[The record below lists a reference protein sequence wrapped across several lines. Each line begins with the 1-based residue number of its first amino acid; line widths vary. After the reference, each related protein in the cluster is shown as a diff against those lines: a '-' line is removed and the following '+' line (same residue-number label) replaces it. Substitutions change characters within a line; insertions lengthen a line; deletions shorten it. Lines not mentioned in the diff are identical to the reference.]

1 MFDSRETKCRAQ
13 TEKVYDLDAVKNGQN
28 PFGLLEMKV
37 VKEDETS
44 FDNVRYVPW
53 YNTTNQYLL
62 LLSSVSAEPH

>member
-13 TEKVYDLDAVKNGQN
+13 TEKVHDLDAVKNGQN

-44 FDNVRYVPW
+44 FDNVRYVTW
-53 YNTTNQYLL
+53 
-62 LLSSVSAEPH
+62 

>member
-13 TEKVYDLDAVKNGQN
+13 TEKVYLDAVKNGQN

-44 FDNVRYVPW
+44 FDNVRYV
-53 YNTTNQYLL
+53 T
-62 LLSSVSAEPH
+62 

>member
-1 MFDSRETKCRAQ
+1 MFDSQETKCRAQ

-44 FDNVRYVPW
+44 FDNVRYMLPGITPQTSI
-53 YNTTNQYLL
+53 Y
-62 LLSSVSAEPH
+62 

>member
-13 TEKVYDLDAVKNGQN
+13 TIKVYDLDAVKNGQN

-44 FDNVRYVPW
+44 FDNVRYMLPGITPQTSI
-53 YNTTNQYLL
+53 Y
-62 LLSSVSAEPH
+62 

>member
-13 TEKVYDLDAVKNGQN
+13 TEKGYDLDAVKNGQN

-44 FDNVRYVPW
+44 FDNVRYMLPGITPQTSI
-53 YNTTNQYLL
+53 Y
-62 LLSSVSAEPH
+62 